1 MYIQS
6 DKNKIIKEINSLK
19 LRKNRN
25 KLKLFVLEGE
35 RLIKEAENNIAYVVS
50 AESYRG
56 DIKSD
61 YIVSDSL
68 FNKVCD
74 TVNPQ
79 GVIAVCHITEHK
91 FNNNDK
97 NPLYILLENI
107 QDPGNMGTII
117 RTADAAG
124 ADGVFLSKG
133 CVDIYNPK
141 VVRAT
146 MGSVFHLPIY
156 TDVDLIKLLSEI
168 NVTSVAAHLY
178 GVKTPYDV
186 NMKNGVA
193 IIIGNEGNGISDK
206 LSEKACNLVKI
217 PMYGKAESM
226 NAGVAAAIMIYE
238 ALRQR
243 M

>member
-1 MYIQS
+1 MNIQS

-19 LRKNRN
+19 LRKNRE
-25 KLKLFVLEGE
+25 KLKLFILEGDK
-35 RLIKEAENNIAYVVS
+35 LIKEAEDSISYIVTS
-50 AESYRG
+50 ESYRG
-56 DIKSD
+56 NIESD
-61 YIVSDSL
+61 YTVSDSL
-68 FNKVCD
+68 FQKISD

-79 GVIAVCHITEHK
+79 GVLAVCHIRENK
-91 FNNNDK
+91 FKNNDK

-141 VVRAT
+141 VVRST
-146 MGSVFHLPIY
+146 MGSIFHLPVY
-156 TDVDLIKLLSEI
+156 TDVDLTKLLSEI
-168 NVTSVAAHLY
+168 NVTSVAAHLK
-178 GVKTPYDV
+178 GVKTPYDID
-186 NMKNGVA
+186 MKKGAA
-193 IIIGNEGNGISDK
+193 IIIGNEGSGISDE
-206 LSEKACNLVKI
+206 LSAKADNLVKI
-217 PMYGKAESM
+217 PMPGKAESM

-243 M
+243 L

>member
-1 MYIQS
+1 MFIES

-19 LRKNRN
+19 LRKNRD
-25 KLKLFVLEGE
+25 KLKLFVLEGD
-35 RLIKEAENNIAYVVS
+35 RLISEAEENIRYVVT
-50 AESYRG
+50 AESYKG
-56 DIKSD
+56 SIKSD

-68 FNKVCD
+68 FAKISD

-79 GVIAVCHITEHK
+79 GVLAVCSIKDNEFK
-91 FNNNDK
+91 NNIE

-141 VVRAT
+141 TVRST
-146 MGSVFHLPIY
+146 MGSIFHLPIFK
-156 TDVDLIKLLSEI
+156 DVDLQELVNKI
-168 NVTSVAAHLY
+168 NVETVAAHLK
-178 GVKTPYDV
+178 GDKTPYDI
-186 NMKNGVA
+186 NMKKGIA
-193 IIIGNEGNGISDK
+193 IMIGNEGNGLSDE
-206 LSEKACNLVKI
+206 LSEKSDNLVKI
-217 PMYGKAESM
+217 PILGKAESM

-238 ALRQR
+238 AVRQR